1 MIQTRQ
7 SGNYPARVALVSYY
21 GKKLL
26 NVFIKPD
33 SKVINWRTRQRCRA
47 RSIKKR
53 GMRGML

>member
-33 SKVINWRTRQRCRA
+33 SK
-47 RSIKKR
+47 
-53 GMRGML
+53 